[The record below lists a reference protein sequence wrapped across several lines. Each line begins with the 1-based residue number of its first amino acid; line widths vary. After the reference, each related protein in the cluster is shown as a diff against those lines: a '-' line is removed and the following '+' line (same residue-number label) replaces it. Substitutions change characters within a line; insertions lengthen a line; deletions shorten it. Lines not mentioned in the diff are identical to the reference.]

1 MYYKAISDSQSNPL
15 KSAKEYKTS
24 PKRVHTYT
32 KLEREEVENVQ
43 KKKKKGLEGTQDRY
57 YSREREKNLK
67 AEQNQSNWSIG

>member
-43 KKKKKGLEGTQDRY
+43 KKKRIRRNTGQILQQ
-57 YSREREKNLK
+57 RERKK
-67 AEQNQSNWSIG
+67 P

>member
-43 KKKKKGLEGTQDRY
+43 KKKKKD
-57 YSREREKNLK
+57 
-67 AEQNQSNWSIG
+67 